1 MEFYYLV
8 MFLIII
14 GAITQSAIGIGFG
27 IPACFLV
34 LLEPT
39 MVPSCIVLMGTFLAF
54 SNAFLSLKD
63 IITEDLA
70 YSFSGRVVGTL
81 ISIPLITLTIGTKS
95 FLIIFG
101 VLLLITVFLSAKK
114 WNVIATKKN
123 VTIAGVC
130 SGFMGTL
137 TGVGGPPMAIVY
149 QNSSSKNVVATLNMF
164 FGIGALFS
172 VLILIYIDLINLREV
187 IRCLLLAP
195 GILVGIIIGRQKI
208 VKDYVS
214 FNLKKLI
221 LIICFVSAILVLTQ
235 AFI

>member
-101 VLLLITVFLSAKK
+101 LLLLITVFLSAKR
-114 WNVIATKKN
+114 WNVVATKKN

-195 GILVGIIIGRQKI
+195 GILVGIILGRQKI